1 MFSILEFCC
10 CTLRWAGLANHCV
23 SRCGLRVRCLSPDG
37 PVFEDVDVE
46 VEGAGE
52 RQSQVRQLN
61 DHIQPQRPGLL
72 FHFTVS

>member
-1 MFSILEFCC
+1 M
-10 CTLRWAGLANHCV
+10 
-23 SRCGLRVRCLSPDG
+23 SPDG

-72 FHFTVS
+72 FHLAVIQGDDHLVDIGNDPGISISVMLDLVAGSL